1 MDHEKYENIIKE
13 KKKLHGS
20 SNSFVDSFLI
30 YNSFIDFGS
39 DESTLVSNCCYNLA
53 LLHTSNNM
61 KILWL

>member
-13 KKKLHGS
+13 KKNLHGS

-39 DESTLVSNCCYNLA
+39 DESTLSIKLMLQLGLA
-53 LLHTSNNM
+53 PHI
-61 KILWL
+61 K